1 MNLLLLVVIVLG
13 LTTSSLPAQM
23 DTLPYYEIPDYP
35 DTYSETT
42 TVMRMIDG
50 LGYRYYWATDSLT
63 AADLAYEPGNEG
75 QAARAVLNHL
85 GGLSHMIN
93 NVCQGQIHQRRADF
107 KDLEWPEL
115 RRITLHNLHDAR
127 TALAAYEGSLDDL
140 TIKFSADRSVPFWH
154 MINGPIADAIYHVGQ
169 IVSYR
174 RTTGNPMYGGVSV
187 FSGRTSTLDK

>member
-1 MNLLLLVVIVLG
+1 MKLFLLVIIVLG

-23 DTLPYYEIPDYP
+23 DTLPYYQIPDYP
-35 DTYSETT
+35 DTYSPTT

-63 AADLAYEPGNEG
+63 VDDLAYEPGNEG
-75 QAARAVLNHL
+75 QPARAVLDHL

-93 NVCQGQIHQRRADF
+93 TVCQGKIRERRTDF
-107 KDLEWPEL
+107 NDLEWSEL
-115 RRITLHNLHDAR
+115 RRVTLHNLLDAR
-127 TALAAYEGSLDDL
+127 TALAVYEGDL
-140 TIKFSADRSVPFWH
+140 EDLPIKSSPDRSVPFWH

-187 FSGRTSTLDK
+187 FSGKTKVVE